1 MRFSSLIER
10 ARIAGV
16 ALGLALMVMGS
27 LGSVAWAQEQRR
39 PQVIELDDV
48 VIKGDLQTPTAFYIL
63 QHSNLGY
70 EVMDLRTSFLEEI
83 VRALDEEP
91 F

>member
-1 MRFSSLIER
+1 MRMRFSSLIR
-10 ARIAGV
+10 SAAF
-16 ALGLALMVMGS
+16 ALWMAALFGLVPPS
-27 LGSVAWAQEQRR
+27 SEAQEQRR
-39 PQVIELDDV
+39 PQVIELDDI

-70 EVMDLRTSFLEEI
+70 EVMELRTSFLEEI

>member
-10 ARIAGV
+10 ARIAG
-16 ALGLALMVMGS
+16 ASLAFAFVVMGLS
-27 LGSVAWAQEQRR
+27 GSVASAQEPRR

>member
-1 MRFSSLIER
+1 MRMRFSSLIR
-10 ARIAGV
+10 AAAIFG
-16 ALGLALMVMGS
+16 ALT
-27 LGSVAWAQEQRR
+27 LGFFGARADAQNEQRR

-70 EVMDLRTSFLEEI
+70 EVMELRTSFLDEI